1 MMKKILLALLLT
13 LPSSALAQDVYSLST
28 FQEYTGEVTSDY
40 AGEHLSSAGDFNGD
54 GYDDILIAAQGN
66 SDAAIGAGAVYLIY
80 GQANHLV
87 SASLS
92 TAVEFTGEAE
102 NDAAG
107 RSVASAGDVNNDG
120 FDDILIGAYRNG
132 DADIGAG
139 AAYLIYGQATP
150 LSGVISLSTAAE
162 FTGEAANDA
171 AGRAVA
177 SAGDVNNDGF
187 DDILIGA
194 DGNNDADVGAGAV
207 YLIYGQSTPF
217 AGTSSLSTAVE
228 FTGEVTGNNDNA
240 GRSVA
245 SAGDVN
251 NDGFDDILIGA
262 DRNSD
267 ADASAGAVYLIYGQS
282 TPFTGTSSLST
293 AVEFTGETAGDSA
306 GISVSPAGDINNDG
320 FDDILIGANG
330 NSDVDV
336 NTGAAYLG
344 YLYLDEDSNSIVDP
358 SGVFAGATIIDYDT
372 DNDGSYVGQDCNDND
387 ATVSINQTYYRDN
400 DQDGLGDLAT
410 TTAVCLSIAP
420 AGYVNNSTD
429 TNDTDYDNDGSITST
444 DCNDADATVHSN
456 QTYYR
461 DADLDGLGD
470 LATTS
475 VVCSMTVTAG
485 YVTNSTDTN
494 DTDYDNDGSI
504 TSTDCNDADA
514 TIHENQTY
522 YRDEDNDSLGDP
534 NDTISICS
542 FTTPDGYVING
553 NETNDT
559 GSVAYVLGTNTG
571 PGIIS
576 LYDSNDV
583 RIRQWVAFTKGGV
596 LARLVDIKNT
606 NYVLALKKKSGST
619 IHMYDTTGTVL
630 KKQRLSPKLHWR
642 QPAIGNLNNSTNTE
656 EFVISAKRASTL
668 YLRVYNFNTQNNTF
682 NLLQQTTYHYIRHS
696 YRVEVR
702 NKTVVVKI
710 NGAGKTVLSWKPF
723 GN

>member
-420 AGYVNNSTD
+420 AGYV
-429 TNDTDYDNDGSITST
+429 
-444 DCNDADATVHSN
+444 
-456 QTYYR
+456 
-461 DADLDGLGD
+461 
-470 LATTS
+470 
-475 VVCSMTVTAG
+475 
-485 YVTNSTDTN
+485 TNSTDTN